1 MSDSAFRKRFSSSYD
16 SSPLL
21 TLPVW
26 KRYRGT
32 SKLILGT
39 DSEEDEEVDES
50 SNVDSK
56 SEDVEYKG
64 PTTDDEDPAAKDEG
78 LAAGVKGLSLDGKSY
93 GVNDEIHGLDDES
106 YGIDGEGRS
115 IESDGLGLEE
125 EEEAVPEGQRLAIP
139 VVGTTVSEP
148 LGLIYWALRGRELTL
163 EEDHVYSTFEV
174 GQGSGSTSEPERS
187 ERTPPSPEWTFVL
200 LPISRSLS
208 VVPLPVS
215 SPMIPLTV
223 PSPIA
228 TSIATIL
235 VDEDQFIEVGAQ
247 LNLYRG
253 ILQDHTLRL
262 DAMLPTLFAEIDK
275 DRPVLAVEAWAG
287 PDRFIAR
294 AVGDEG
300 SCDGVRAGEGS

>member
-1 MSDSAFRKRFSSSYD
+1 MSDSAFRKRFRSSYD

-21 TLPVW
+21 TIPVW

-32 SKLILGT
+32 SELILGT
-39 DSEEDEEVDES
+39 DIEEDEEVEES

-64 PTTDDEDPAAKDEG
+64 PTADDEDPAAKDEG
-78 LAAGVKGLSLDGKSY
+78 LAAGVKGLSVDDKSYGLDGKSY
-93 GVNDEIHGLDDES
+93 GVDDEIHGLDDES

-125 EEEAVPEGQRLAIP
+125 EEAVPEGQRLAIP
-139 VVGTTVSEP
+139 VVGTTISEP
-148 LGLIYWALRGRELTL
+148 LGLIYGALRGRELTL
-163 EEDHVYSTFEV
+163 EEDHVYSTFE
-174 GQGSGSTSEPERS
+174 
-187 ERTPPSPEWTFVL
+187 TPPSPEWTFVL

-215 SPMIPLTV
+215 SPMIPLIV

-247 LNLYRG
+247 LDLYRG

-262 DAMLPTLFAEIDK
+262 DAMLPTLFAEFDK
-275 DRPVLAVEAWAG
+275 DVRELYT
-287 PDRFIAR
+287 RSR
-294 AVGDEG
+294 AVMDDIF
-300 SCDGVRAGEGS
+300 S